1 MKILLPPHFLN
12 NFLLFLFVTASII
25 TCPSSIPHGHVEPT
39 RSEQETDLRFTLYPI
54 GLALSAIFL
63 AATLAA
69 GLLLPASHHVLH
81 WQCQT
86 NHVACLLVGD
96 VLLCI
101 VHLSAKIPYVPC
113 FSIGKCFH

>member
-1 MKILLPPHFLN
+1 M
-12 NFLLFLFVTASII
+12 
-25 TCPSSIPHGHVEPT
+25 EPT
-39 RSEQETDLRFTLYPI
+39 RSQQETDLRFTIYPI

-101 VHLSAKIPYVPC
+101 VHLSSKMPYVPC
-113 FSIGKCFH
+113 FSIGKLENANLISEFVKMTFGFKTFLIFH

>member
-1 MKILLPPHFLN
+1 MNLSN
-12 NFLLFLFVTASII
+12 QG
-25 TCPSSIPHGHVEPT
+25 PS
-39 RSEQETDLRFTLYPI
+39 RSQQETDLRFTIYPI

-101 VHLSAKIPYVPC
+101 VHLSTGMPYVPC
-113 FSIGKCFH
+113 FSIGKLYIHFIK